1 MKHTGERCI
10 PWEAPPTKRP
20 SFARHI
26 RRYGWATQFAV
37 NKSVVDLG
45 CGCGYGTHMLSM
57 VANGAIGYDNDLEAI
72 GFAIAYFERF
82 ERKGCLFDVAD
93 IEREPVPSD
102 ADLYIAF
109 EILEHLNDP
118 AALVKRLHGKLVWSL
133 PLDRTSKFHK
143 HDYNLEQATAL
154 MAGSEFWYQ
163 AGEKLAP
170 QARAWFAPDTVI
182 GVLDCK

>member
-57 VANGAIGYDNDLEAI
+57 VANGTTGLDNSMEAI
-72 GFAIAYFERF
+72 NFAREHFERENCYF
-82 ERKGCLFDVAD
+82 YQVD
-93 IEREPVPSD
+93 IEKYLTTPH
-102 ADLYIAF
+102 DLYIAF
-109 EILEHLNDP
+109 EILEHLDDP
-118 AALVKRLHGKLVWSL
+118 AALIERLHGKLVWSL